1 VAGARVD
8 EKFARDWESVGA
20 SGANR
25 LGSRPKNVAVIALW
39 LYVENAI

>member
-1 VAGARVD
+1 M

-25 LGSRPKNVAVIALW
+25 LGLQPKKVAVIALW
-39 LYVENAI
+39 LYVENAV